1 MAHRVVLSDVGMDLC
16 RLPMMIGVG
25 ENNPRRAAALL
36 LTLGRVGCVG
46 LADDDR
52 GPCHEG
58 LVKGLGSWFRLR
70 NRLRSSQS
78 RVA

>member
-16 RLPMMIGVG
+16 RLPMTIGVG

-36 LTLGRVGCVG
+36 LTLGCVG

-70 NRLRSSQS
+70 NWLRSSQS

>member
-16 RLPMMIGVG
+16 RLAMTIGVG
-25 ENNPRRAAALL
+25 ENNPRRAAVLL
-36 LTLGRVGCVG
+36 LTLGRVGGVG
-46 LADDDR
+46 LADNGR

-58 LVKGLGSWFRLR
+58 LVEGLGSWFRLL
-70 NRLRSSQS
+70 NELRSSQS